1 MSRKCELTG
10 VAVRYGNNVS
20 HSQRKTR
27 RRFEPN
33 IKTVEYKSEITGQK
47 YRLKVVARALRT
59 VEKNGGFDLFILKAN
74 SAMMSDK
81 AKKVKNWT
89 AETKKGS
96 ISSPIKYYQ
105 IPCNPVHQ

>member
-33 IKTVEYKSEITGQK
+33 IKTVIYTSEVTGQK
-47 YRLKVVARALRT
+47 YRLKVVARTLRT
-59 VEKNGGFDLFILKAN
+59 VEKNGGFDAFITKAKD
-74 SAMMSDK
+74 SVMSDK
-81 AKKVKNWT
+81 AKKARK
-89 AETKKGS
+89 EICKRKKELAA
-96 ISSPIKYYQ
+96 
-105 IPCNPVHQ
+105 

>member
-10 VAVRYGNNVS
+10 VAVQYGNNVS

-33 IKTVEYKSEITGQK
+33 IKTVVYTSEITGQK

-59 VEKNGGFDLFILKAN
+59 IEKNGGFDAFILKAKD
-74 SAMMSDK
+74 SLMSDN
-81 AKKVKNWT
+81 AKKVKK
-89 AETKKGS
+89 EISRKKRELAA
-96 ISSPIKYYQ
+96 
-105 IPCNPVHQ
+105 